1 MIRALVRASW
11 VALARDRTALALSF
25 VLPIVFYSI
34 FALVFGG
41 DQRARMPRV
50 NVIVVDEDG
59 SPVARR
65 LLAALA
71 AEPSLRLH
79 TAPGSREGEPPAAP
93 FDRVSAEAA
102 VRAGKVPIALIVP
115 EGFGAQRPDFVGA
128 GQEATPLLLLADSA
142 NPIAPQVVKG
152 MVQKV
157 SFTVLGDLYLG
168 AGVEALDLWG
178 VDFTPAQRERLAELT
193 EYLATREEGGNATKG
208 SSGPGGGEMLIP
220 VTIRDLTGEEK
231 ERPLVTF
238 YASGLGVMFLL
249 FSAAGAGGALI
260 EERES
265 GTLDRLLSTRLTM
278 RQLLTG
284 KLLFLFSMGFVQIS
298 LMFLWGQLVYG
309 VDLFGHLPGFLLMA
323 GCTALV
329 TSAFGLVLAALCRT
343 RKQLVAVSNLVILS
357 ISALGG
363 SMFPRFLMPE
373 GLQKASL
380 LAFNSWALEG
390 FLDVFWRGQPLTAA
404 LPEAAVLLAWS
415 ALFFAVALRVA
426 RKWESV

>member
-1 MIRALVRASW
+1 
-11 VALARDRTALALSF
+11 
-25 VLPIVFYSI
+25 
-34 FALVFGG
+34 
-41 DQRARMPRV
+41 MPRV
-50 NVIVVDEDG
+50 NVIAVDEDG

-79 TAPGSREGEPPAAP
+79 TAPGSREEPPAAP

-128 GQEATPLLLLADSA
+128 GQETTPLLLLADSA

-238 YASGLGVMFLL
+238 YASGLGVMVLL

-309 VDLFGHLPGFLLMA
+309 VDS
-323 GCTALV
+323 
-329 TSAFGLVLAALCRT
+329 SATCPASCSWRAAPRSSPRPSASSSPPSVAPASSSWRSRT
-343 RKQLVAVSNLVILS
+343 RDPLDLGARRQHVP
-357 ISALGG
+357 AL
-363 SMFPRFLMPE
+363 PHAR

-404 LPEAAVLLAWS
+404 LPEAAVLLAGRRS
-415 ALFFAVALRVA
+415 SSPSLRVA
-426 RKWESV
+426 RKWERVWSRAP